1 MFMRTWMVK
10 LTGRKQLPGLLEHY
24 EPTAR
29 ALAVVG
35 EALRDYLSPG
45 GPTRAFTV
53 LCTEVGHLEGL
64 ADKIKRRI
72 RNHMPRALFM
82 EVDKTLFLNFTR
94 YQDNILDEAQE
105 ALNWLGMRPVRIP
118 EHFHEALY
126 AFWSSVA
133 ATVDLLKP
141 ALNAT
146 IALIYGQV
154 SDRAAVK
161 ESYHRVRQQHLEA
174 AKAQQHLLT
183 ELMCSDLDFRDAY
196 QVMKFVEGLH
206 AMSHNAEGCAD
217 LLRAMI
223 AR

>member
-1 MFMRTWMVK
+1 MFMRTLVVK

-29 ALAVVG
+29 ALAVIG
-35 EALRDYLSPG
+35 EALRDYLSPS
-45 GPTRAFTV
+45 GPSRTFTV
-53 LCTEVGHLEGL
+53 LATEVGNLEGL

-94 YQDNILDEAQE
+94 YQDNILDEAQD
-105 ALNWLGMRPVRIP
+105 AFNWLGMRPVRIP
-118 EHFHEALY
+118 AHFHEALH

-141 ALNAT
+141 AITAT
-146 IALIYGQV
+146 IALVYGQV

-161 ESYHRVRQQHLEA
+161 ESYRKVRRQHLEA
-174 AKAQQHLLT
+174 SKAQQHLLT
-183 ELMCSDLDFRDAY
+183 ELMCSEMDFRDSY